1 MPTVAY
7 YTLGCKVNQY
17 ETERIRAELERA
29 GFRTVPFG
37 SIADVYI
44 VNTCSVTSTADAKS
58 RAAIRKAHRL
68 NPDACIA
75 VTGCYV
81 QLEAE
86 TVASIDGVSIVAG
99 TTEKEELARRVL
111 ALLVN
116 KKNVAQVE
124 SISQVAAEYR
134 NEIRSQSICLRIRT
148 RAIVKIQDGCDHFC
162 SYCVVPYARPIKRS
176 RPANEVLSEIEELAE
191 FGYKE
196 IILTGIRLG
205 AYQDDKYKLPE
216 LINLIVQVPGVTR
229 VRLSSIE
236 PWEVDTSLLEAL
248 EHPKICK
255 HLHIPLQSG
264 NDEVLAR
271 MNRPYSSGDYLTLV
285 KKLQKKFPG
294 IGITTDV
301 MVGFPGE
308 TDEAFQDTC
317 NLVRE
322 AGFARIHVFRYSPR
336 KRTCAA
342 EMPNQVPESVKKAR
356 SKMLLRLGQE
366 RTRRFV
372 EAWIDKTLEVLV
384 ESRSCKGEP
393 EQQSPNSFQA
403 ISKGL
408 AVLSGFADN
417 YIEAR
422 FLGKPSLVGNLVT
435 VRVIG
440 VDEFGRAVGR
450 IEVVSTQSKS

>member
-44 VNTCSVTSTADAKS
+44 INTCSVTSTADAKS

-68 NPDACIA
+68 NPDACIV
-75 VTGCYV
+75 VTGCYA

-86 TVASIDGVSIVAG
+86 TVASIEGVDIVAG
-99 TTEKEELARRVL
+99 NEEKEELARKIVVFL
-111 ALLVN
+111 AS
-116 KKNVAQVE
+116 KKDGGQVE
-124 SISQVAAEYR
+124 CPSQAAAEDR
-134 NEIRSQSICLRIRT
+134 NKARSQPIRPRTRT
-148 RAIVKIQDGCDHFC
+148 RAIVKVQDGCDHFC

-176 RPANEVLSEIEELAE
+176 RPVCEVLSEIEELVE

-196 IILTGIRLG
+196 IVLTGIRLG
-205 AYQDDKYKLPE
+205 TYQDDKYKLPD
-216 LINLIVQVPGVTR
+216 LINLVVQVPGVAR

-236 PWEVDTSLLEAL
+236 PWEVDESLIEVM
-248 EHPKICK
+248 EHPKVCK

-264 NDEVLAR
+264 NDEILAQ
-271 MNRPYSSGDYLTLV
+271 MNRPYSSVDYLALV
-285 KKLQKKFPG
+285 KKLQERFPG

-308 TDEAFQDTC
+308 TDEAFKDTC

-336 KRTCAA
+336 KHTRAA
-342 EMPNQVPESVKKAR
+342 EMPNQVPENVKKSR
-356 SKMLLRLGQE
+356 SETLLQLGRE
-366 RTRRFV
+366 CTRRFV
-372 EAWIDKTLEVLV
+372 EAWMGKTLEVLV
-384 ESRSCKGEP
+384 ESRSCRGEFRP
-393 EQQSPNSFQA
+393 QSLDNLQSA
-403 ISKGL
+403 NKGL
-408 AVLSGFADN
+408 VVLCGFADN

-422 FLGKPSLVGNLVT
+422 FLGEPSLVGNLVT

-440 VDEFGRAVGR
+440 VDESGRAVGR
-450 IEVVSTQSKS
+450 IEGVSAQNLS